1 MSNATIK
8 ATNSNNYYYELLP
21 CWNVDTEFI
30 YIFKSFILKNDAY
43 HFFTQFRESQLS
55 GKILYEDLP
64 ILKQVGLARIL
75 MALSCTDL
83 RWNELISWTTILNE
97 KDLDNKS
104 INKLDFF

>member
-21 CWNVDTEFI
+21 RWNVDTEFI

-64 ILKQVGLARIL
+64 RIL